1 MKLGFHY
8 HIPIEVKGGQL
19 LTPAYFGFF
28 IDSIAPY
35 FEELVCFMHSK
46 GSMSVNL
53 DYTIKSSNVRL
64 INLGPHDR
72 ILKRKLAFRSFR
84 KEVKYEI
91 DKLDALLI
99 RASTPLLKN
108 FYQLAGRKIALMLV
122 SNAVDGLD
130 ELQQPKWRLTLIKYW
145 AKRYQAFE
153 DELSKKALT
162 LVNSD
167 KLYQAHNG
175 LSERLYRIRT
185 TTLTKEDFWS
195 RAELFTNSE
204 VRLLF
209 TGRVASNKGIQ
220 DIISCLLSLN
230 CDDTVSQ
237 QFRLDVVGPYSEND
251 PFYQGLVKQIA
262 DAGLRDLVTFHG
274 YMTAGPTLLQF
285 YRNADIFIMASRSSA
300 EGFPRVLWEAMA
312 SSLPIVSSNVAGIA
326 DALAGKAHFFQPGN
340 VEEMKLSILAK
351 LDNQDLCKEQIA
363 NASEFASSNTLEAT
377 GREIA
382 TIIKSEMH
390 QNG

>member
-8 HIPIEVKGGQL
+8 HIPIEEVDGDY

-28 IDSIAPY
+28 IDSIAPH

-46 GSMSVNL
+46 GSMSVSL
-53 DYTIKSSNVRL
+53 DYSIKSSNVRL
-64 INLGPHDR
+64 IDLGPYDR
-72 ILKRKLAFRSFR
+72 IMKRKIAFRSVR
-84 KEVKYEI
+84 KEVKNEI
-91 DKLDALLI
+91 DKLDVVLM

-108 FYQLAGRKIALMLV
+108 FYQLAGSKIALMLV

-130 ELQQPKWRLTLIKYW
+130 ELPQPKWRLALIKYW
-145 AKRYQAFE
+145 AKQYQDFE
-153 DELSKKALT
+153 DELSKSALT

-167 KLYQAHNG
+167 KLFQAHQNI
-175 LSERLYRIRT
+175 SRRLYRIRT
-185 TTLTKEDFWS
+185 TTLSEKDFWS
-195 RAELFTNSE
+195 RKELFPSSII
-204 VRLLF
+204 RLLF

-230 CDDTVSQ
+230 DDVEAGR
-237 QFRLDVVGPYSEND
+237 QFHLDVVGPYSEND
-251 PFYQGLVKQIA
+251 PFYQGLVKQIE
-262 DAGLRDLVTFHG
+262 DAGLRERVTFHG
-274 YMTAGPTLLQF
+274 YMTAGPKLLQF

-326 DALAGKAHFFQPGN
+326 EALAGKAHFFQAGN
-340 VEEMKLSILAK
+340 VEEMKQSILAK
-351 LDNQDLCKEQIA
+351 LDNQDLCREQIA

-377 GREIA
+377 GLEIA
-382 TIIKSEMH
+382 KIIKSEIRQH
-390 QNG
+390 G

>member
-8 HIPIEVKGGQL
+8 HIPLEEINGQF

-28 IDSIAPY
+28 IDSIAPH

-46 GSMSVNL
+46 GSMSVSL
-53 DYTIKSSNVRL
+53 DYSIKSSNVRL
-64 INLGPHDR
+64 IDLGPYDR
-72 ILKRKLAFRSFR
+72 IMKRKIAFCSVQ
-84 KEVKYEI
+84 KEVKSEI
-91 DKLDALLI
+91 DKLEAVLM

-108 FYQLAGRKIALMLV
+108 FYQLAGSKVTLMLV

-130 ELQQPKWRLTLIKYW
+130 ELPQPKWRLTLIKYW
-145 AKRYQAFE
+145 AKRYQHFE
-153 DELSKKALT
+153 DELSKSALT

-167 KLYQAHNG
+167 KLLEAHKG
-175 LSERLYRIRT
+175 ISKRLYRIRT
-185 TTLTKEDFWS
+185 TTLSERDFWS
-195 RAELFTNSE
+195 RKELFQNSV

-230 CDDTVSQ
+230 EDVEVIR
-237 QFRLDVVGPYSEND
+237 QFHLDVVGPYSEND
-251 PFYQGLVKQIA
+251 PFYQDLVKQIE
-262 DAGLRDLVTFHG
+262 DVGLSEGVTFHG
-274 YMTAGPTLLQF
+274 YMTAGPKLLQF

-326 DALAGKAHFFQPGN
+326 EALAGRAHFFQPGN
-340 VEEMKLSILAK
+340 VEEMKESILGK
-351 LDNQDLCKEQIA
+351 LENQDLCKNQIA
-363 NASEFASSNTLEAT
+363 SATKFASSNTLEAT
-377 GREIA
+377 GLEIA

-390 QNG
+390 NDG